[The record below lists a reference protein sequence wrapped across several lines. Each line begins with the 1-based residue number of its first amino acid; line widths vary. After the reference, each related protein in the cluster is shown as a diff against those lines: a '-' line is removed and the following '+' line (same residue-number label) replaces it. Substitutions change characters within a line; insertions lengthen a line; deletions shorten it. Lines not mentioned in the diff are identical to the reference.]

1 MHINAQCFKQRMK
14 RKEVG
19 IRRTHKFRPGD
30 RSHTLRALTT
40 VTYWDGAKFQL
51 QGRVFFVLFFF
62 SFLWW
67 PPRTDDVPI
76 ENRLQN
82 WWISKTHSL
91 HVLSIGVLRRR
102 SLLLDAH
109 TCALNQIP
117 RTRYVTHLG
126 SVSRNSRELFVPEE
140 PVVQLQSAFFER
152 LIFLTCL

>member
-1 MHINAQCFKQRMK
+1 MHINAQCYKQRMK
-14 RKEVG
+14 WKEVG
-19 IRRTHKFRPGD
+19 MRRTHKFRPGD

-40 VTYWDGAKFQL
+40 VTYWDGATFQL
-51 QGRVFFVLFFF
+51 LFF

-67 PPRTDDVPI
+67 PPRIDDVPI

-117 RTRYVTHLG
+117 RTRDVTHLG
-126 SVSRNSRELFVPEE
+126 SVSRSSRELFVPEK

>member
-30 RSHTLRALTT
+30 LSHTLRALTS
-40 VTYWDGAKFQL
+40 VTYWDGAKFQP
-51 QGRVFFVLFFF
+51 QGRFFF
-62 SFLWW
+62 FFFHFYDDPLELTTYQQK
-67 PPRTDDVPI
+67 TDFKI
-76 ENRLQN
+76 GEY
-82 WWISKTHSL
+82 HSCAK
-91 HVLSIGVLRRR
+91 HMGVEA
-102 SLLLDAH
+102 DAH

-117 RTRYVTHLG
+117 RTRDVTHLG
-126 SVSRNSRELFVPEE
+126 SVSRNSRELFVPEK